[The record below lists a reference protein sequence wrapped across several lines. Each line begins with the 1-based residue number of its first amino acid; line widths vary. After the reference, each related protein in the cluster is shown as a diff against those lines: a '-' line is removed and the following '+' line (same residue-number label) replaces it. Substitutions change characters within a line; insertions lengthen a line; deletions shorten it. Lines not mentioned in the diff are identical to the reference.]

1 MKVIEIIFIVLAMSL
16 GTSSC
21 MMSNRIINASKE
33 VEEREY
39 HFGPVSN
46 IDASTDVIIII
57 ISPGYTENTIT
68 AKGSKNVLDAL
79 VLKDN
84 GNSRLSVSLN
94 HRERFIY
101 RSENQKAHVYIASSQ
116 ITHLICSSG
125 AKIDVTDTIRCQ
137 NHFIMETLTGGSIS
151 FNGVIS
157 PAINAKAFTGGSI
170 ILKGII
176 SEMLNAQAFTGGF
189 ISISGETK
197 GLHTKGNE
205 YLLDVDKLQ
214 IIN

>member
-1 MKVIEIIFIVLAMSL
+1 MKVIEIIFIILTMSL

-33 VEEREY
+33 IEVREY
-39 HFGPVSN
+39 HLSPVSN
-46 IDASTDVIIII
+46 IDASTDVIII

-79 VLKDN
+79 ILKDN
-84 GNSRLSVSLN
+84 GNGRLCVSLN
-94 HRERFIY
+94 HGERFIY

-151 FNGVIS
+151 FNGIIS

-197 GLHTKGNE
+197 ALHTKGNE

>member
-1 MKVIEIIFIVLAMSL
+1 MKIIEIIFIILTMSL

-21 MMSNRIINASKE
+21 MMSRRTINASKE
-33 VEEREY
+33 IEVREY
-39 HFGPVSN
+39 HLSPVSN
-46 IDASTDVIIII
+46 INASTDVIIII
-57 ISPGYTENTIT
+57 SPGYTKNTIT
-68 AKGSKNVLDAL
+68 VKGSKNVLDAL

-84 GNSRLSVSLN
+84 GNGRLSVSLD
-94 HRERFIY
+94 HGGRFNY
-101 RSENQKAHVYIASSQ
+101 RSENQKAHVYITSNQ

-137 NHFIMETLTGGSIS
+137 DHFIMETMTGGSIS

-170 ILKGII
+170 ILQGII
-176 SEMLNAQAFTGGF
+176 SEILNAQAFTGGF

-197 GLHTKGNE
+197 ALHTKGNE